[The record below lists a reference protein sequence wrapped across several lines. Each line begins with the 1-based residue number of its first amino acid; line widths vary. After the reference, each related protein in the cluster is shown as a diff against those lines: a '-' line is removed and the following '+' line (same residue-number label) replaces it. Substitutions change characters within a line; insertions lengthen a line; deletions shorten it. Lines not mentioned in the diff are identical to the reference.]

1 MILKKP
7 YAIFIKYFRLLHF
20 VLAIFIFLV
29 LYRSSKIYN
38 FFRVYSIDYRAV
50 SNEIS
55 SYSFNFMY
63 YFLIFIILAITI
75 ILLVVM
81 IYKDKPKRLYIY
93 SLIVYI
99 CVLVM
104 FFYSNKTISGAESV
118 ILILKF
124 LRHIEIFL

>member
-1 MILKKP
+1 MEGNDMILKKP

-63 YFLIFIILAITI
+63 YYLHNFSYHNYTTCGYDL
-75 ILLVVM
+75 
-81 IYKDKPKRLYIY
+81 
-93 SLIVYI
+93 
-99 CVLVM
+99 
-104 FFYSNKTISGAESV
+104 
-118 ILILKF
+118 
-124 LRHIEIFL
+124 